1 MTYLSLP
8 LTLDGS
14 GDFYQQLRGA
24 QAYFL
29 DGSRMASRHVKMSNL
44 AEINAGRIDEV
55 LNDPPRSHMLQEGNT
70 TFYHHNQG

>member
-1 MTYLSLP
+1 
-8 LTLDGS
+8 
-14 GDFYQQLRGA
+14 
-24 QAYFL
+24 
-29 DGSRMASRHVKMSNL
+29 MASRHVKMSNL